1 VSDLALQF
9 ARFWSFQDRAVQTA
23 VLGILL
29 LSVSCGSL
37 GCFIVLRRMSLLG
50 DSLGHSVL
58 PGVCLGFVVTWTKDP
73 VWISIGAILAALLA
87 SWLIGAV
94 ERFTKLKPDVVL
106 GLVLSGFFGLGLALL
121 ARLQYVGGGSQ
132 AGLNQFLFG
141 QAAAIRGQDLWLI
154 GVIAAVIVGGIVVFF
169 KELAV
174 TSFDA
179 SFAAAQ
185 GIQTRLIHLLLMT
198 LTALAIV
205 ISIQAVGVVLLSA
218 LLITPAATA
227 YLLTDRLRAMLLLSV
242 GISAL
247 AGVLGL
253 NLSFLGNF
261 PTGPFVVLVL
271 SLFFLAAYLGAP
283 RHGVLTKAWRRRRR
297 SQRKQRENLLK
308 GIYLSFPG
316 LNDGVSLVDLA
327 RLQRMPHRVL
337 RTQLKSLEHHGWV
350 EIGGDQIRLTDSGRQ
365 RAGELDRNYRLWELF
380 LTNEVQLPSDHTQRD
395 AEDIEHLLTPELA
408 QELEERY
415 GPPPSTGSPAEDGS
429 GSGRQGR

>member
-1 VSDLALQF
+1 M
-9 ARFWSFQDRAVQTA
+9 QTA
-23 VLGILL
+23 VVGMLL
-29 LSVSCGSL
+29 LAVSCGSL

-58 PGVCLGFVVTWTKDP
+58 PGVCLGFVVTWSKDP
-73 VWISIGAILAALLA
+73 VWISLGAILAALLA
-87 SWLIGAV
+87 GWSIGTI

-121 ARLQYVGGGSQ
+121 ARIQVVASGNQ
-132 AGLNQFLFG
+132 TGLNQFLFG
-141 QAAAIRGQDLWLI
+141 QAAAISERDLWLI
-154 GVIAAVIVGGIVVFF
+154 GGVTAGITGGILLFF

-227 YLLTDRLRAMLLLSV
+227 YLLTDRLRVMLLLSI
-242 GISAL
+242 GIAAL

-271 SLFFLAAYLGAP
+271 SVFFVAAYLAAP
-283 RHGVLTKAWRRRRR
+283 RHGVVTKAWRRR
-297 SQRKQRENLLK
+297 QRAQRTQRENLLK
-308 GIYLSFPG
+308 AIYLSFPDVASAVT
-316 LNDGVSLVDLA
+316 LQELADSERITPRNLRSQMESL
-327 RLQRMPHRVL
+327 RR
-337 RTQLKSLEHHGWV
+337 HGWIDL
-350 EIGGDQIRLTDSGRQ
+350 EGDQVRLTDAGRI
-365 RAGELDRNYRLWELF
+365 RAQELDRNYRLWELF

-408 QELEERY
+408 RELEEKYDLPR
-415 GPPPSTGSPAEDGS
+415 STREVTEDASSSHGK
-429 GSGRQGR
+429 GR